1 MAMHTTELDTNIIMT
16 IDRLTIPS
24 RDDEAGSPN
33 CPSFQKIVDE
43 FPTLEERKRVTARM
57 LELKD
62 LNVLSFYRT
71 DPIVVSITGEL
82 HPSLD
87 DHCKQHIAEWRRRFY
102 PMPGD
107 SKRTTEA
114 NRS

>member
-1 MAMHTTELDTNIIMT
+1 MDTDSLDRSIIMT

-24 RDDEAGSPN
+24 WDERTSPN

-43 FPTLEERKRVTARM
+43 FPTINEQKMVTARM

-71 DPIVVSITGEL
+71 DPIIVSITGEL
-82 HPSLD
+82 HESLD
-87 DHCKQHIAEWRRRFY
+87 AATRQHIIEWRNRFY
-102 PMPGD
+102 PLQSSAG
-107 SKRTTEA
+107 
-114 NRS
+114 N

>member
-1 MAMHTTELDTNIIMT
+1 MHTAELDTNIIMT

-24 RDDEAGSPN
+24 RDENASPN
-33 CPSFQKIVDE
+33 CPSFQTIVNE
-43 FPTLEERKRVTARM
+43 FETLEERKRVTARM

-82 HPSLD
+82 HESLD
-87 DHCKQHIAEWRRRFY
+87 AHTRQHIAEWRRRFY
-102 PMPGD
+102 PMPSDAGKVSTD
-107 SKRTTEA
+107 PNKS
-114 NRS
+114 

>member
-1 MAMHTTELDTNIIMT
+1 MT

-24 RDDEAGSPN
+24 RDETASPN
-33 CPSFQKIVDE
+33 CPSFQKIVEEFSTLDE
-43 FPTLEERKRVTARM
+43 QKTVTARM

-82 HPSLD
+82 HESLD
-87 DHCKQHIAEWRRRFY
+87 DSTKQHISEWRNRFY
-102 PMPGD
+102 PLQSDPAKG
-107 SKRTTEA
+107 
-114 NRS
+114 RSGQEPVI